1 VKHLLILLLLAFTAY
16 GQQKEKIAIINTVDD
31 GEPPLKPLELSH
43 LTNKLREIAGNALP
57 GKDYDVMTEEYIVDF
72 SGSQEEAEKKCEEA
86 GGCLAKLGRDIKVH
100 YIAQG
105 RIGRF
110 GNDLTIKVELYS
122 TKSSKLVSSLVSSSK
137 DIYGL
142 LSELEKKA
150 PDMFKKMLPQ
160 QAEPQP
166 QTQIQPQYQAPPVPE
181 IMEKP
186 KKLEV
191 IENRVNLQGVSFG
204 SGNATL
210 TVNAKKILD
219 GVAEQLL
226 SNPKVKIE
234 IQSHTDNQGK
244 PATNRDLSERRA
256 KAVVAYLATKGV
268 KMSRMRAVG
277 YGQDVPIADNNTAKG
292 REQNRRIE
300 MIRIDD

>member
-1 VKHLLILLLLAFTAY
+1 MSKTVKILFALLFLAFTAY
-16 GQQKEKIAIINTVDD
+16 GQQKEKVAIINTVDD
-31 GEPPLKPLELSH
+31 GEPPLKSLELSH

-57 GKDYDVMTEEYIVDF
+57 SKDYDVMTEEYIVDF

-160 QAEPQP
+160 QVAP
-166 QTQIQPQYQAPPVPE
+166 QPQYQAPPVPE
-181 IMEKP
+181 RVEKP
-186 KKLEV
+186 KEPSSISNSAEASTDANV
-191 IENRVNLQGVSFG
+191 APAI
-204 SGNATL
+204 
-210 TVNAKKILD
+210 KKRP
-219 GVAEQLL
+219 
-226 SNPKVKIE
+226 PKK
-234 IQSHTDNQGK
+234 K
-244 PATNRDLSERRA
+244 
-256 KAVVAYLATKGV
+256 
-268 KMSRMRAVG
+268 
-277 YGQDVPIADNNTAKG
+277 
-292 REQNRRIE
+292 
-300 MIRIDD
+300 